1 MYWFLN
7 SYLLDNLFRFLM
19 DQPFPTISLKGIP
32 MLTRTSRHALN
43 VVTLVAAQASTTSLT
58 TKRMSEE
65 LGLSVSYLE
74 GILKELKSAGVLCA
88 FKGPGGGYQLN
99 QDPRFLNVW
108 EVLSVFVK
116 TPAVPATARTSE
128 DMGVAEL
135 EAAFLEQS
143 VEFLKSKK
151 IAEFAGQLSSGALP
165 SSAKAAGR
173 FKFKP
178 LPPPLKPSSP
188 NSVFQLHSFPASL
201 FAMNA

>member
-7 SYLLDNLFRFLM
+7 SYLLYNLFRFLM

>member
-1 MYWFLN
+1 
-7 SYLLDNLFRFLM
+7 M
-19 DQPFPTISLKGIP
+19 DQPFFTISLKGIP

-135 EAAFLEQS
+135 EAAFLDQS

-151 IAEFAGQLSSGALP
+151 IE
-165 SSAKAAGR
+165 
-173 FKFKP
+173 
-178 LPPPLKPSSP
+178 
-188 NSVFQLHSFPASL
+188 NC
-201 FAMNA
+201 

>member
-1 MYWFLN
+1 
-7 SYLLDNLFRFLM
+7 
-19 DQPFPTISLKGIP
+19 

-58 TKRMSEE
+58 TKRMSDE

-74 GILKELKSAGVLCA
+74 GILKELKRAGVLCA

-108 EVLSVFVK
+108 EVLSVFIK
-116 TPAVPATARTSE
+116 TPASGQLSCTPE
-128 DMGVAEL
+128 DAGVAEL
-135 EAAFLEQS
+135 EAVFLERS

-151 IAEFAGQLSSGALP
+151 IAEFAGQFASGGQGA
-165 SSAKAAGR
+165 SFKSAGR

-178 LPPPLKPSSP
+178 LPPPLKPESP

>member
-1 MYWFLN
+1 LKR
-7 SYLLDNLFRFLM
+7 YLLDNLFKILM
-19 DQPFPTISLKGIP
+19 DQPFITFILKGIP
-32 MLTRTSRHALN
+32 MLTRTARHALN

-116 TPAVPATARTSE
+116 TPWVPESARTSE
-128 DMGVAEL
+128 DLGVAEL

-151 IAEFAGQLSSGALP
+151 IAEFAGQLSNGALT

-173 FKFKP
+173 FKLKP
-178 LPPPLKPSSP
+178 LPPPLKPASP